1 MTTLKYIGSRL
12 VQAIVVVWLAYTLVF
27 VAVSLLPGDPVTL
40 YLSQDSTPDP
50 ETLKTMRH
58 EYGYDQPLL
67 VQYLHSLGGL
77 FRGDLGYSLASGQ
90 PATERIGSVIGSTL
104 QLASGAFVLAVAVA
118 VGICIAATLAP
129 ADRGGFLRWL
139 KSFLIGL
146 PPFFAALPVFWVGLV
161 ALQVLAIQWGV
172 MSLFPDGS
180 VMSSVVP
187 MTVLGLHLSAA
198 LAQVLLKSLD
208 TVYAQP
214 YVEALRARGVG
225 EARILFSHALKNA
238 AAPALTVAG
247 VTVGTL
253 LAGSIITETVFARAG
268 LGQLVLQAVSAQ
280 DLPLIQALV
289 LLTAIVFVCV
299 NLVVDLAH
307 PLLDPRVL
315 RGTDTQRPGSDPAK
329 DSTDPADSPEIQA
342 ATL

>member
-1 MTTLKYIGSRL
+1 LL
-12 VQAIVVVWLAYTLVF
+12 QAVVVVWLAYTLVF

-50 ETLKTMRH
+50 QVLATMRH
-58 EYGYDQPLL
+58 QYGYDQPLL

-77 FRGDLGYSLASGQ
+77 FTGDLGYSLASGQ
-90 PATERIGSVIGSTL
+90 PAAQRIGSVIGSTL
-104 QLASGAFVLAVAVA
+104 QLASGAFVLAVVIALA
-118 VGICIAATLAP
+118 ISIAATLVP
-129 ADRGGFLRWL
+129 ADRSGFLRWL

-146 PPFFAALPVFWVGLV
+146 PPFFASVPVFWLGLV
-161 ALQVLAIQWGV
+161 ALQVLALRLDV

-180 VMSSVVP
+180 LMSSLIP
-187 MTVLGLHLSAA
+187 MLVLGLHLSAA

-225 EARILFSHALKNA
+225 EARILFSHGLKNA
-238 AAPALTVAG
+238 AAPALTIAG

-289 LLTAIVFVCV
+289 LLTAVVFVCV
-299 NLVVDLAH
+299 NLVVDLIH

-315 RGTDTQRPGSDPAK
+315 RGSQGGAGGSKGRAL
-329 DSTDPADSPEIQA
+329 ADDEPTTPELKA
-342 ATL
+342 VTA